1 MEVNW
6 PRTIPDRHRNF
17 LISAIEHLE
26 KDTRIAG
33 VAAGGSFLSDTMDE
47 FSDLDL
53 VIVAEADQL
62 ESVLT
67 DRHRIAGSLGR
78 LLAGFTGEHVG
89 EPRLF
94 ICLYDDSPILHVDL
108 KFVSLQDVTKRV
120 EDPCVLWERDG
131 RFAEAL
137 AEGTAQYPLPNLQ
150 WIEDR
155 FWVWIHYLTTKIARG
170 ELFEALDGLSFLR
183 SVALGPMMLIKSGAR
198 PTGVRK
204 IEQFAPEFS
213 QDLEATV
220 ATHNAYEIFRA
231 LRVCI
236 DLYRIL
242 RGSPES
248 IAYNREAEKASMEY
262 LLEMEHVV
270 QAHSQEVPLP

>member
-108 KFVSLQDVTKRV
+108 KFVSLQDVAKRV

-183 SVALGPMMLIKSGAR
+183 SVVLGPMMLIKSGAR